1 MQLFEKYRPATLDGI
16 VGQEAAVG
24 LIRRIIG
31 RSGWDRDAL
40 WIEGDTGTG
49 KTSTA
54 QALARELDCPPGS
67 WGYEEI
73 DGDKCTVDEVRRLD
87 ETVARCG
94 LFAEEWRVV
103 IVNEAHAMTARA
115 IQAWLTFLEKL
126 PARWLIV
133 FTTTESLRDLFGNF
147 NHAFAG
153 RVKEIRLTKFGLGE
167 AFGKRLRE
175 IARAEGLDGRRP
187 ADYVRLVQ
195 ANRGD
200 FRRCLQLVEMGE
212 MVRPSRLTEAQQKA
226 VKNLVRRTKARK
238 RRKAAGGG
246 KKAKAGTKAKA
257 TKARKGAKAGRPKK

>member
-1 MQLFEKYRPATLDGI
+1 MPAQVGAGDGET
-16 VGQEAAVG
+16 GPDHAAAVG

-31 RSGWDRDAL
+31 RAGWDRDAL

-87 ETVARCG
+87 ETVARCR
-94 LFAEEWRVV
+94 LFAEQWRVV
-103 IVNEAHAMTARA
+103 VVNEAHAMTARA

-133 FTTTESLRDLFGNF
+133 FTTTEPLRDLFGNF

-153 RVKEIRLTKFGLGE
+153 RVKEIRLTKFALAQ

-175 IARAEGLDGRRP
+175 IAKAEDLDGRRP

-226 VKNLVRRTKARK
+226 VRNLVRRTRARK
-238 RRKAAGGG
+238 RRAAAGLRRAQSSRG
-246 KKAKAGTKAKA
+246 KA
-257 TKARKGAKAGRPKK
+257 KARKGPKAGRPKK